1 MFSNNILQ
9 VALSTSAGFAFRDD
23 KINKKKINQ
32 LKKKKNVTKSVYTG
46 TNDRD

>member
-1 MFSNNILQ
+1 MLSNNIEQ
-9 VALSTSAGFAFRDD
+9 IALPTLAGFAFRDD

-32 LKKKKNVTKSVYTG
+32 LKKKKNVTKSIYTG